1 MDLYSLPSSSLV
13 YNSNWMRFF
22 EDIINTEIQSL
33 NALNLNINR
42 DDIDS
47 NEINIRFQLESERFQ
62 PLNFNTSSNWI
73 QFLPLQY
80 EGTNLNE
87 INFSFSNWSTKRIGS
102 HERANRTKLY
112 KSTYLNNNRMSYMLR
127 LFISKFMHETVKSM

>member
-1 MDLYSLPSSSLV
+1 MDLYSLLSSSLV

-87 INFSFSNWSTKRIGS
+87 INFRFQIGVQN
-102 HERANRTKLY
+102 E
-112 KSTYLNNNRMSYMLR
+112 
-127 LFISKFMHETVKSM
+127 